1 MMTRVGGDVALRV
14 VKSEHDSAGG
24 TIPAPGA
31 ARHPVKEAVV
41 TLAGLIGALSILWFI
56 VASVAGVSII
66 IFATGSMAPTIPTGS
81 AALVREVPASEI
93 DVGDVVTVQR
103 PGSRLPVT
111 HRVVSVSPDSDAAD
125 GRILVLRG
133 DANVSNDTFPYRVT
147 EAKVVVAAIP
157 VLGTILA
164 IAGRPAVTGVL
175 TIVVA
180 ALVVWAFWP
189 TRRSAHRAPTGS
201 GP

>member
-1 MMTRVGGDVALRV
+1 
-14 VKSEHDSAGG
+14 
-24 TIPAPGA
+24 
-31 ARHPVKEAVV
+31 VKEAVV

-111 HRVVSVSPDSDAAD
+111 HRVVSVSPDPDAAD